1 MTAAAPARVLAP
13 HVHPRLRILPPP
25 AALAGNVRAA
35 PRRQQVD
42 AVGRD
47 RLEFPRHSEVTGV
60 AWTLRHHRRVTAGE
74 LRRRST
80 FATKGRLA
88 NMSMTKLRWGR
99 VEYQLDL
106 RTPQRPVALGVG

>member
-13 HVHPRLRILPPP
+13 HGHLRLRILPAP
-25 AALAGNVRAA
+25 AALAGDVRAA
-35 PRRQQVD
+35 PRRQQAD

-47 RLEFPRHSEVTGV
+47 RLEFPRHSAVTGV
-60 AWTLRHHRRVTAGE
+60 AWTLRSPRRVTARG

-88 NMSMTKLRWGR
+88 NLSATKLRWGPSGD
-99 VEYQLDL
+99 QLAP
-106 RTPQRPVALGVG
+106 RTAPRP